1 MDEWEDED
9 YDYVS
14 DNEDT
19 LLPISTAM
27 VAELAS
33 ILGVDA
39 VGEDEANQVANILYG
54 STDES
59 TDELSRTDEA
69 PVGMFKRGL
78 TKLGAA
84 LGSNK
89 LKGAAEMQKMANS
102 LYKDIE
108 QWMGSSGVRQV
119 DADNLLASPL
129 FQGDSVM
136 PGILD
141 AMGASTGVIP
151 KNKLQQAVLAYAK
164 EFNRTGG
171 TVAQQPGQAATQS
184 PAQGAGGPAAG
195 DRAKMAKDVEVVNM
209 DPMILRYRSKDF
221 HLGDTGEWVDS
232 KSNRPAQPAYQA
244 FLNQQADIAD
254 GAATTAPPTSSPA
267 APTPTA
273 PPSATTAAPKRRPRK
288 PKATPPAAATI

>member
-1 MDEWEDED
+1 MLIRE
-9 YDYVS
+9 
-14 DNEDT
+14 
-19 LLPISTAM
+19 
-27 VAELAS
+27 
-33 ILGVDA
+33 ILI
-39 VGEDEANQVANILYG
+39 E
-54 STDES
+54 
-59 TDELSRTDEA
+59 SRTDEA

-108 QWMGSSGVRQV
+108 KWMGSSGVRQV

-171 TVAQQPGQAATQS
+171 TVAQQPGQAAAQS
-184 PAQGAGGPAAG
+184 PTQDTNGPDASVQ
-195 DRAKMAKDVEVVNM
+195 AKMAKDVEVVNM
-209 DPMILRYRSKDF
+209 DPMILRYRGKDF

-254 GAATTAPPTSSPA
+254 GAPTTAPAPTAPAPTAPPTTAPA
-267 APTPTA
+267 APT
-273 PPSATTAAPKRRPRK
+273 RRPRK
-288 PKATPPAAATI
+288 PRATPPAAATI

>member
-1 MDEWEDED
+1 MLIRE
-9 YDYVS
+9 
-14 DNEDT
+14 
-19 LLPISTAM
+19 
-27 VAELAS
+27 
-33 ILGVDA
+33 ILI
-39 VGEDEANQVANILYG
+39 E
-54 STDES
+54 
-59 TDELSRTDEA
+59 SRTDEA

-78 TKLGAA
+78 TRLGAK

-108 QWMGSSGVRQV
+108 KWMGSSGVRQV

-171 TVAQQPGQAATQS
+171 TVAQQPGQPATQ
-184 PAQGAGGPAAG
+184 GGEEPNATG
-195 DRAKMAKDVEVVNM
+195 NLHKDVELINM
-209 DPMILRYRSKDF
+209 DPMILRYRGKDY
-221 HLGDTGEWVDS
+221 HLDDVSAKWIDV
-232 KSNRPAQPAYQA
+232 KSNRPTQPAFQG

-254 GAATTAPPTSSPA
+254 GVPTPAQRLAAKKAAAGTTPPVAPAPTTATPAATKTRTGGKVAGQVSNTPGAIRQRA
-267 APTPTA
+267 ARQA
-273 PPSATTAAPKRRPRK
+273 K
-288 PKATPPAAATI
+288 I

>member
-1 MDEWEDED
+1 MLIRE
-9 YDYVS
+9 
-14 DNEDT
+14 
-19 LLPISTAM
+19 
-27 VAELAS
+27 
-33 ILGVDA
+33 ILI
-39 VGEDEANQVANILYG
+39 E
-54 STDES
+54 
-59 TDELSRTDEA
+59 SRTDEA

-108 QWMGSSGVRQV
+108 KWMGSSGVRQV

-129 FQGDSVM
+129 FQGDTVM

-141 AMGASTGVIP
+141 QMGAGTGVIP

-171 TVAQQPGQAATQS
+171 TVAQQPGAAAAPTT
-184 PAQGAGGPAAG
+184 PAQGTDGPEASAK
-195 DRAKMAKDVEVVNM
+195 AKMAKDVDVINM
-209 DPMILRYRSKDF
+209 DPMILRYRGKDF
-221 HLGDTGEWVDS
+221 HLGDKGEWVDS
-232 KSNRPAQPAYQA
+232 KINRPAPSAFQA

-254 GAATTAPPTSSPA
+254 GAQSTAPVPVPTPPPVTPATATTTPP
-267 APTPTA
+267 APTPT
-273 PPSATTAAPKRRPRK
+273 KRKPRK
-288 PKATPPAAATI
+288 PPATDAPELGQYGQILPPKRPKKPAAKI

>member
-1 MDEWEDED
+1 MLIRE
-9 YDYVS
+9 
-14 DNEDT
+14 
-19 LLPISTAM
+19 
-27 VAELAS
+27 
-33 ILGVDA
+33 ILI
-39 VGEDEANQVANILYG
+39 E
-54 STDES
+54 
-59 TDELSRTDEA
+59 SRTDEA

-89 LKGAAEMQKMANS
+89 LKGASEMQQMANS

-108 QWMGSSGVRQV
+108 KWMGSSGVRQV

-129 FQGDSVM
+129 FQGDTVM

-141 AMGASTGVIP
+141 QMGASTGVIP

-171 TVAQQPGQAATQS
+171 TVAQQPGQAAAQS
-184 PAQGAGGPAAG
+184 TAQGTNGPDASAQ
-195 DRAKMAKDVEVVNM
+195 AKMARDVEVVNM
-209 DPMILRYRSKDF
+209 DPMILRYRGKDF

-254 GAATTAPPTSSPA
+254 GAPTTAPPTPAPTAPAPTA
-267 APTPTA
+267 APT
-273 PPSATTAAPKRRPRK
+273 RRPRK
-288 PKATPPAAATI
+288 PRKPRTTPPAAATI